1 MLRKFNLEHI
11 TKSKT
16 AAGVEIFILPD
27 SSFEISVTVLK
38 KEKSSLLTVIQKSG
52 IKNIEEAAAAMDGK
66 LPLILVLN
74 GKGIIHKKVSIS
86 EQDTPATLLNKV
98 LPNANLQD
106 FCVQQTTLS
115 ASEAFVSVIRASV
128 LNDVANELNA
138 CGLKAIVSCFLGPFT
153 VNNLLGIID
162 QSGIDNEM
170 LSTGRL
176 QLQIREQQITEV
188 QAAGESAMTVPVK
201 VGDDKIPAQELI
213 AFAAAMSYFVS
224 GSEGI
229 LNSGTIGLL
238 KEEYTQ
244 QRKFEFRGWGFLISV
259 FILLLINYFV
269 FNNYWTKSNGM
280 NATLSMNQSA
290 VQRCEQ
296 LKKEYAD
303 KKEFLEQ
310 NGLLENSRTSYY
322 ADRLAE
328 SLPASIQL
336 TEMNIHPLKKK
347 AADDESDNL
356 FFENKRIAISGKCQ
370 RSTELNDW
378 IKELKQK
385 NWIADVV
392 LMNYNQDN
400 KTEAG
405 LFLIDI
411 KLK

>member
-1 MLRKFNLEHI
+1 MAGTFGIEHI

-16 AAGVEIFILPD
+16 AAGLEIFILPD
-27 SSFEISVTVLK
+27 GSHEISVAVLK
-38 KEKSSLLTVIQKSG
+38 KEKSSLLTAVQKSG
-52 IKNIEEAAAAMDGK
+52 IKSIEEAAAIMDVK
-66 LPLILVLN
+66 IPLILVLN
-74 GKGIIHKKVSIS
+74 GKGIIHKKVNIS
-86 EQDTPATLLNKV
+86 EQDSPATLLNKV
-98 LPNANLQD
+98 LPNASLQD
-106 FCVQQTTLS
+106 FCVQQTPLS
-115 ASEAFVSVIRASV
+115 TSESFVSVIRTSV
-128 LNDVANELNA
+128 LNELLNELNA
-138 CGLKAIVSCFLGPFT
+138 QRLKAFVACFLGPFT

-188 QAAGESAMTVPVK
+188 IAAGESVTAVPVK

-229 LNSGTIGLL
+229 LNSDAIGLL
-238 KEEYTQ
+238 KEDYTQ
-244 QRKFEFRGWGFLISV
+244 QRKFEFRGWAFLISV
-259 FILLLINYFV
+259 FTLLLINYFV
-269 FNNYWTKSNGM
+269 FNNYWTKSSSM
-280 NATLSMNQSA
+280 NATLSMNESA

-296 LKKEYAD
+296 LKKEVAD

-322 ADRLAE
+322 ADRIAE

-347 AADDESDNL
+347 AADDVTDNL
-356 FFENKRIAISGKCQ
+356 FFENKRIAVSGKCQ
-370 RSTELNDW
+370 RSTGLNDW

-392 LMNYNQDN
+392 LVNYNQDN

-405 LFLIDI
+405 LFFIDI